1 MTNPYHDETG
11 RFCSKGEMGAAV
23 QRLVASGDTNTAFTL
38 LSELKDIENGQAPQ
52 LAKPVVAPAKK
63 ADAAT
68 AWQKKVDESLVNR
81 RVRSGANP
89 DQSKKLL
96 AELYAAH
103 DGDNL
108 ASALTYNGFA
118 TPARAQKI
126 AEEKLRLEQATKK
139 PVGESVNDMLNRVAR
154 QPEPSDVN
162 GSWGR
167 VNAGEPKVA
176 GSSGIELQSNQ
187 NQEKKAA
194 FEARE
199 ELLASQWEEKF
210 GPDES
215 ADKVAWNGTGVGRTR
230 KFFADDD
237 VLDLR
242 EKAKSS
248 SNEAEIRELAKSKD
262 KILVIGLGTNTNAPA
277 DLLTKLA
284 GHKSWGVRR
293 AVAKNPSTPKAVRES
308 LRNDPEKMVRN
319 SVI

>member
-38 LSELKDIENGQAPQ
+38 LSELKEIENGKAPQ
-52 LAKPVVAPAKK
+52 LAKPAVAPAKK
-63 ADAAT
+63 VDAAT
-68 AWQKKVDESLVNR
+68 AWQNKVNESLVNR

-126 AEEKLRLEQATKK
+126 AEEKLRLEQAAKK
-139 PVGESVNDMLNRVAR
+139 PVGKSVNDMLNRVAR
-154 QPEPSDVN
+154 QPDPSDVN
-162 GSWGR
+162 GSWTR

-176 GSSGIELQSNQ
+176 GGSGLEALVNQ
-187 NQEKKAA
+187 TKTAED
-194 FEARE
+194 
-199 ELLASQWEEKF
+199 F

-215 ADKVAWNGTGVGRTR
+215 ANKVAWNGTGVGRTR

-242 EKAKSS
+242 EKARSS

-262 KILVIGLGTNTNAPA
+262 KILVIGLGTNTNVPA

-284 GHKSWGVRR
+284 GHKDWGVRR

-308 LRNDPEKMVRN
+308 LRSDPEKMVRN